1 MLKSRFI
8 FPLIPRVRVNYN
20 FAQILRA
27 LFISE
32 RKDKYR
38 LRLIFMLSEFF
49 GTKNIYLT
57 SSGRGGLFWL
67 LKSLPQTKV
76 IIPAYTCSVVAEAV
90 LIAGKKLI
98 FAPTS
103 DATFNTDYFDGIDSD
118 TIVIATHQYGF
129 PCDIEAIAQTCVQKG
144 TILIEDCAGAFGT
157 KINGRLAGSF
167 GDYSFFSFDSSK
179 LLNCPSKGGFIIAK
193 DNNDFNSFVQKS
205 STIQNNI
212 GYKLKHLARGAIY
225 CLLKNKVVYRCFH
238 YLTMGRKGNPQL
250 PGHEKLNLEL
260 GDFYQYGF
268 YEWQAYFIVK
278 QLTKINDIVTKRKHI
293 FEYYNKE
300 INNDLIVKP
309 QTLPHACCIRYPILV
324 KNKYVFYNQCL
335 RLGVDFGFSFD
346 HIASPENWTIEHEIA
361 SCILNVPFYYNL
373 TEHELQHIVQVLNAL
388 QPQKSKYTTP

>member
-1 MLKSRFI
+1 MLTSKFI

-20 FAQILRA
+20 FAQILRS

-38 LRLIFMLSEFF
+38 QQLISLLSDLF
-49 GTKNIYLT
+49 GTENIYLT

-76 IIPAYTCSVVAEAV
+76 IIPAYTCSVVAEAI
-90 LIAGKKLI
+90 LIAGKKLL
-98 FAPTS
+98 FAST
-103 DATFNTDYFDGIDSD
+103 DEDTFNTDSFDGIDSD

-129 PCDIEAIAQTCVQKG
+129 PCDIEAIAQTCIQKG
-144 TILIEDCAGAFGT
+144 AILIEDCAGAFGT

-193 DNNDFNSFVQKS
+193 DTNRFNLFVQKA
-205 STIQNNI
+205 STLQNNLC
-212 GYKLKHLARGAIY
+212 YKLKHLARGTVY

-260 GDFYQYGF
+260 GEFYQYGF

-278 QLTKINDIVTKRKHI
+278 QLAIINNIVSKRKHV
-293 FEYYNKE
+293 FDFYTKE
-300 INNDLIVKP
+300 ISSKLIVKP
-309 QTLPHACCIRYPILV
+309 KSIPHACCIRYPILV
-324 KNKYVFYNQCL
+324 KNKYAFYNQCL

-346 HIASPENWTIEHEIA
+346 HIASPEKWAKEHEIA

-373 TEHELQHIVQVLNAL
+373 TEHEQQHIVQVLNEL
-388 QPQKSKYTTP
+388 QP